1 MFDIFTL
8 EINYQVLHSLQIRAE
23 KLKKNQTYQSIFSQG
38 EIQLKKKITICS
50 D

>member
-23 KLKKNQTYQSIFSQG
+23 KLKKIRPTKVSLVRVKFN
-38 EIQLKKKITICS
+38 
-50 D
+50 

>member
-23 KLKKNQTYQSIFSQG
+23 KLKK
-38 EIQLKKKITICS
+38 KS
-50 D
+50 DLPKYL